1 MLLIFDSSTVCR
13 FQEAKVVCIGDPPED
28 KTSVL
33 ISKDPNQASDTY
45 IPEVADNFE
54 TSIEVDGQKIKLQ
67 LWDTTGSE
75 EYDRLRR
82 LHYSETEVFMLFFSV
97 INEESFKKIETKF
110 HPDISEYLNNA
121 HAVLVGTHSD
131 ARASPPDGVT
141 LVSKEQA
148 EQLVE
153 KLKLFGYVECSTTT
167 KEGLPEVFETA
178 ARAAL
183 QIVSSRDAS
192 AGGDCD
198 KEKSGCEIM

>member
-1 MLLIFDSSTVCR
+1 M
-13 FQEAKVVCIGDPPED
+13 AD

-33 ISKDPNQASDTY
+33 IFKDPTQASDTY
-45 IPEVADNFE
+45 TPEVADNYE
-54 TSIEVDGQKIKLQ
+54 TSIEVDGKTITLQ
-67 LWDTTGSE
+67 LWDIVRMTTTDFALSVT
-75 EYDRLRR
+75 
-82 LHYSETEVFMLFFSV
+82 ETP
-97 INEESFKKIETKF
+97 IEESFKKIETKF